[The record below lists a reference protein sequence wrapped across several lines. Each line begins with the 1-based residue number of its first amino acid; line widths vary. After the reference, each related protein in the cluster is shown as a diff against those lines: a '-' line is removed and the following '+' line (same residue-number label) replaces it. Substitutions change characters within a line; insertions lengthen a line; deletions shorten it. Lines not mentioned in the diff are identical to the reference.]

1 MEPVVPP
8 VQESVTVQEPVMA
21 PEPVTAQEAPTPVLV
36 QETPA
41 PEAPVQAV
49 SAPTGQGVKQTLDAL
64 TDTELTERWSTL
76 KNPDVRK
83 AITEIM
89 QTRGIWPSASMK
101 ARDQAA
107 GLYPDPD
114 DPSFAARLFEKREFY
129 ESRALVAQ
137 IADGSIDPCTSAA
150 ANAVFELTPV
160 QRLVSRFMHPLT
172 PYLGLLLF
180 HGVGV
185 GKTCSAVTIA
195 EQFLMNSPNKVIVL
209 VPQAI
214 QENFKKTIF
223 DTTKLKWSG
232 SWTTNQCTG
241 VSYLERLGLLTNQDL
256 KAVAFAVEAD
266 RRKRYTVTG
275 YQAFANWI
283 QRSLANHVPAGLEGE
298 ARTLA
303 ENEVLRKLFSDHLII
318 VDEAHNLRDVT
329 DDETVVAAEAGE
341 NAGGKALNP
350 FLKRIVL
357 NAEGLRL
364 VFMTATPMYNSA
376 PEILRLL
383 NFLIMNDT
391 KREDSA
397 LQVADIF
404 GPSGELRNGEPLES
418 AARRY
423 VSYMRGENPFT
434 FPLRMR
440 PAEATE
446 VSSQWPTVSAT
457 KAPIVLTE
465 FDRAAL
471 DVLPLVFTEPVAG
484 SKVEEALRGATA
496 RGSLPEG
503 EGEEGGSGGRDVML
517 DLRMQMANITYPN
530 NMYGTEGWN
539 TFFKPVE
546 ARTATRKVRTFAPK
560 EDLSVFESGLEA
572 HAPKIKRIVDSII
585 SASGICFAYSRYIK
599 AGALPLAVAL
609 ERAGFQRRLA
619 DGSVLPLLA
628 GVPPVAPIC
637 AICARTQARHRG
649 GPQGGATMQTEA
661 PETHPFSPAYYIL
674 LTSEDEISPDFPG
687 LVRLA
692 TTWKD
697 PVWGPMGTSVKAII
711 GSQVASEGL
720 DLKCV
725 REMHIL
731 DSWYHLNRTD
741 QIIGRAIRY
750 CSHSALRAT
759 EQEMNVA
766 PMSYNNC
773 LIYLHAAI
781 VRDSATGPGF
791 ETADMYAYR
800 LAIRK
805 ARNIGIVQRLLKKH
819 AWDCNLEMEAIVF
832 TGLPPQP
839 QIDAQERELPDYSAN
854 DQDYTTYCDY
864 QVCKHE
870 CAVSVG
876 EGGGDSSTYRVA
888 DARRGI
894 LAKMDL
900 VRHLFDD
907 QVMIPESMV
916 QEIFA
921 DLPWEIRSEALLELI
936 DGKRFKIRRG
946 ASTGYLIKKAGF
958 LIFQPIGVQDTDI
971 PMALR
976 YDRAF
981 QLTRKF
987 MTVAKPVF
995 SKIEDVVVLDEEGPV
1010 KVDSSLGAWT
1020 DWLAFVNGGPLPS
1033 NIATTQRIWTWLRD
1047 HFSLPETRG
1056 VALRWFF
1063 DKLCTYSEQKSLIEV
1078 ALSGNAE
1085 LEAML
1090 KGEFLKTSTMS
1101 AYRLFN
1107 PETQMVDYFCRS
1119 GSSAYGPC
1127 TSMIAGVVEKQLT
1140 KPALSIPEDVGT
1152 LVGFLAAKA
1161 DRLMFKSLDTTKPM
1175 KSKTGGAECGNTS
1188 NLGEHHPRVRLLHDA
1203 GRGDAS
1209 LAPFILPDAD
1219 ADWNEGSAKKHM
1231 AALKPQHMKDFT
1243 HQPLCLYMEFLTRL
1257 LDAKAVGGRRW
1268 FMSAQEAINAGLKS
1282 KKR

>member
-1 MEPVVPP
+1 MEGMEGQEGQVPTLDVEP
-8 VQESVTVQEPVMA
+8 SVTVAEPVM
-21 PEPVTAQEAPTPVLV
+21 V
-36 QETPA
+36 
-41 PEAPVQAV
+41 
-49 SAPTGQGVKQTLDAL
+49 TGQGVKQTLSTL
-64 TDTELTERWSTL
+64 TDPELTERWSTL
-76 KNPDVRK
+76 KNPEVRK

-89 QTRGIWPSASMK
+89 QTRGIWPTASMK

-129 ESRALVAQ
+129 ESRALIAQ
-137 IADGSIDPCTSAA
+137 VADGTIDPCTSTKADA
-150 ANAVFELTPV
+150 IFELTPV

-195 EQFLMNSPNKVIVL
+195 EQFLEVSTNKVIVL

-214 QENFKKTIF
+214 QENFKKTVF
-223 DTTKLKWSG
+223 DSTKLKWSG
-232 SWTTNQCTG
+232 SSWSTNQCTG
-241 VSYLERLGLLTNQDL
+241 VSYLERLGLLTNKDL

-266 RRKRYTVTG
+266 RRKRYMVTG

-298 ARTLA
+298 ARLLA

-329 DDETVVAAEAGE
+329 DDESVVAAEAGE

-397 LQVADIF
+397 LQTADIF

-446 VSSQWPTVSAT
+446 VSAQWPTVSAT
-457 KAPIVLTE
+457 KTPIVLTE

-496 RGSLPEG
+496 RGGVQEEG
-503 EGEEGGSGGRDVML
+503 EGEEGGGRDVML

-546 ARTATRKVRTFAPK
+546 ARTATRKVRTYMPQSK
-560 EDLSVFESGLEA
+560 EEFESVFDSGLEA
-572 HAPKIKRIVDSII
+572 HAPKIKRIVDSIV

-609 ERAGFQRRLA
+609 ERAGVQRRLA
-619 DGSVLPLLA
+619 DGSVLPLLS
-628 GVPPVAPIC
+628 GVTPVAPIC
-637 AICARTQARHRG
+637 AICARTQAGHRG
-649 GPQGGATMQTEA
+649 GAQGGATMQEQA
-661 PETHPFSPAYYIL
+661 QETHPFSPAYYIL

-687 LVRLA
+687 LIRRA
-692 TTWKD
+692 TTWQD

-750 CSHSALRAT
+750 CSHTGLRVT
-759 EQEMNVA
+759 EREMSVA
-766 PMSYNNC
+766 PMAYNNC

-781 VRDSATGPGF
+781 VRDSASGPGF

-819 AWDCNLEMEAIVF
+819 AWDCNLEMEAIIF
-832 TGLPPQP
+832 TGLPPRI
-839 QIDAQERELPDYSAN
+839 QIDAQERQLPEYLAN

-870 CAVSVG
+870 CSVAINGG
-876 EGGGDSSTYRVA
+876 EGGEDDSTYRVA

-894 LAKMDL
+894 IAKMDL
-900 VRHLFDD
+900 VRRLFDD
-907 QVMIPESMV
+907 QVMIPESMI

-946 ASTGYLIKKAGF
+946 TTDGYLIKKAGF
-958 LIFQPIGVQDTDI
+958 VIFQPIAVQDTEI

-987 MTVAKPVF
+987 MTISKPVF
-995 SKIEDVVVLDEEGPV
+995 SKLDDVVVLDEEGP
-1010 KVDSSLGAWT
+1010 SLPTTSTLTSWNN
-1020 DWLAFVNGGPLPS
+1020 WLTFVNGGPLPT
-1033 NIATTQRIWTWLRD
+1033 NIQTTQRIWTWLRD
-1047 HFSLPETRG
+1047 HFSLPETRE
-1056 VALRWFF
+1056 VALKWYF
-1063 DKLCTYSEQKSLIEV
+1063 DKICTHSEQKSLIES
-1078 ALSGNAE
+1078 ALAGNAE
-1085 LEAML
+1085 LEMML
-1090 KGEFLKTSTMS
+1090 KGEFLKTSSMA

-1107 PETQMVDYFCRS
+1107 PETQAMEYFCRS
-1119 GSSAYGPC
+1119 GGGAYSPC
-1127 TSMIAGVVEKQLT
+1127 TSMIAGVVEKQLS
-1140 KPALSIPEDVGT
+1140 KPPLKIPEDVGT
-1152 LVGFLAAKA
+1152 LVGFLASKG
-1161 DRLMFKSLDTTKPM
+1161 DRLIFKSLDTTKPM
-1175 KSKTGGAECGNTS
+1175 KSKTAGAECGNTS

-1203 GRGDAS
+1203 GRADATLS
-1209 LAPFILPDAD
+1209 PFILPDAD
-1219 ADWNEGSAKKHM
+1219 TDWYEGTAKKHM
-1231 AALKPQHMKDFT
+1231 AALKPEHMKDLT
-1243 HQPLCLYMEFLTRL
+1243 HQPLCLYMEFLARL
-1257 LDAKAVGGRRW
+1257 LDVRKVGGRRW
-1268 FMSAQEAINAGLKS
+1268 FMTPNEAVNAGIKS